1 MPSKLGDLLIH
12 SGVHITPVYGAT
24 EFGGPAHFFR
34 KDGDYKDWE
43 YITFSDRCKIR
54 WDPQGDGTYEA
65 QFLVRLKTFLLSRTA
80 YELTVSY
87 RLRILITSP

>member
-12 SGVHITPVYGAT
+12 SGVHITSVYGAT

-65 QFLVRLKTFLLSRTA
+65 QFLVRPKPAFL
-80 YELTVSY
+80 
-87 RLRILITSP
+87 